1 MGQFRFVFTA
11 QDFDRSTGFYRDTL
25 GLPVSASW
33 DEHGRGIILL
43 ATGTG
48 QIEIFEH
55 VDTGSPPV
63 PTGMKLAW
71 EVDDV
76 DAEFDR
82 LAAAGVTILEGPTD
96 RPWGH
101 RNITISDPDGIAI
114 TLFTVTVPGAE

>member
-11 QDFDRSTGFYRDTL
+11 QDFDRATAFYRDTL
-25 GLPVSASW
+25 GLAVSASW
-33 DEHGRGIILL
+33 DEHGRGIIFV

-48 QIEIFEH
+48 QIEIFEY
-55 VDTGSPPV
+55 VDAGSAPV

-76 DAEFDR
+76 DAEFAR
-82 LAAAGVTILEGPTD
+82 LSAAGVPILEAPTD

-101 RNITISDPDGIAI
+101 RNITIADPDGIVV

>member
-11 QDFDRSTGFYRDTL
+11 QDFDRSTGFYGGTL
-25 GLPVSASW
+25 GLEVSASW
-33 DEHGRGIILL
+33 DEHGRGIIFL

-55 VDTGSPPV
+55 VDAGSPPV

-71 EVDDV
+71 EVDGV
-76 DAEFDR
+76 DAEFAR
-82 LAAAGVTILEGPTD
+82 LAAAGVTILEEPAD

-101 RNITISDPDGIAI
+101 RNMTISDPDGINI

>member
-11 QDFDRSTGFYRDTL
+11 QDFDRSTAFYRDTL
-25 GLPVSASW
+25 GLAVTASW
-33 DEHGRGIILL
+33 NEHGRGIIFL

-55 VDTGSPPV
+55 VDAGSAPA

-76 DAEFDR
+76 DTEFAR
-82 LAAAGVTILEGPTD
+82 LAAAGVSILDPPTD

-101 RNITISDPDGIAI
+101 RNVTIADPDGIAI
-114 TLFTVTVPGAE
+114 TLFTVTIPGAE

>member
-11 QDFDRSTGFYRDTL
+11 QDFDQSTRFYGETL
-25 GLPVSASW
+25 GLEVSASW
-33 DEHGRGIILL
+33 DEHGRGIIFL

-48 QIEIFEH
+48 QVEIFEH
-55 VDTGSPPV
+55 VDAGSPPV

-76 DAEFDR
+76 DAVFTR
-82 LAAAGVTILEGPTD
+82 LAAAGVMILEGPTD

-101 RNITISDPDGIAI
+101 RNITIADPDGIAI